1 MSKMIS
7 VASGFQYSVN
17 IGFDLGNDDKLINF
31 IPTRSALELLEEILL
46 STTPSSTERARILIG
61 AYGKGKSH
69 IVLTILSMLM
79 QRERTLFPKILEKAE
94 SDPRLLHAI
103 DNYYESGCKILPV
116 IISGSN
122 TSLNQ
127 AFLLALQRTLSQN
140 DLLDVMPETNY
151 RAAANAIKRWEVEYP
166 DTYAQL
172 TQLIDTSIATF
183 VTSLED
189 YDSSA
194 YETFERIYPLLTAG
208 SIFNPFLGFDVV
220 ELYENAAK
228 GLRAKGYSGIYVVYD
243 EFSKFLEANIT
254 DASVSDTKMLQD
266 FAEKCNRSGEIQMHL
281 MLISHK
287 EVSNYIDKLPKNKV
301 DGWRGVSERFKH
313 IQLNNNFTQIYEII
327 GSVIKKNVAWEDYR
341 MRHSAAFADLIQ
353 RYSHH
358 PLFSDMSDVQVSTAV
373 YQCYPLHPV
382 STYILPRLSERIAQN
397 ERTLFTFLSA
407 EGSST
412 LRAFLADFD
421 DTSFQTVSPDL
432 IYDYFEPLFRKEA
445 YEGSIHKTYLL
456 TQAILAQLTNDS
468 LESKLVKTISLVYV
482 LEQYEKL
489 KPTTDELIGI
499 FRISYKIEA
508 IQEAI
513 AQLVDKKFLM
523 YRRRSNNYLQ
533 LKQSSGVNI
542 RDRIHDMIETQR
554 RTVAVK
560 DTLNAV
566 NFDNYIYPSKYN
578 DEKEMTRFFSFEFI
592 EEAEIEHGIDWN
604 AQYKASSADGMIFGI
619 LPECNDSIPALT
631 QLLISESALCKSVI
645 FVIPKK
651 FTAIEEAVR
660 ELNAVTYLRDEA
672 SGDKILFDEY
682 EVVYEDLIEV
692 ITSFLSI
699 YTHPEE
705 QKAIYIQGGE
715 IKPIQRK
722 AALTKLAT
730 DMCNELFASTP
741 TISNEVIN
749 RNELTGIASTSRAKI
764 IAALLRT
771 ELEPNLGLS
780 GTGQEVSIMRSTLIR
795 TDVLKDAA
803 DHPYI
808 NLHPTDANMANLLST
823 IESFIFS
830 AHETENVSFADLYI
844 RLTSAEYGI
853 GLRLGL
859 IPIYV
864 AVVLHEYKQSIL
876 LYDRVGQVP
885 LTADT
890 LIQINSQPSSFSLV
904 HVNWNIDKEQY
915 VFTLA
920 TFFSEYVIEA
930 EKNISPYDYVAN
942 AMKRWYMDLPRFTK
956 EAKRS
961 LDGDSLKKYNPLLR
975 CLKAAS
981 SSYQLLFEKLPLSFE
996 YATFTRNVEDNIKT
1010 AKQVYDNLL
1019 SDLRVHLIGITKEM
1033 FRLPTDNESILARKS
1048 LSSCV
1053 KDWCETLDAGA
1064 FTQLFPDATERYLE
1078 LFVNASNDDDAL
1090 ILRLAKLATGLR
1102 IEDWDTSYIETFK
1115 EVLASRKKTAE
1126 QFRSLPLKDATVS
1139 ESVGSES
1146 DTYQL
1151 TFVDENGFAT
1161 TKRFK
1166 RVEISPRAKLLTNQ
1180 ITAALSSM
1188 GQSISEQEKRQVMM
1202 DIIKKLC

>member
-31 IPTRSALELLEEILL
+31 IPTRSALALLEEVLL
-46 STTPSSTERARILIG
+46 STTPSSSERARILIG

-79 QRERTLFPKILEKAE
+79 QRDKSLFPKILEKAA
-94 SDPRLLHAI
+94 SNPRLLHAI
-103 DNYYESGCKILPV
+103 DSYYDSGRKILPV
-116 IISGSN
+116 VISGSN

-151 RAAANAIKRWEVEYP
+151 RAAVNVIKRWEAEYP
-166 DTYAQL
+166 ETYAQL
-172 TQLIDTSIATF
+172 AQLIDTSVEMF
-183 VTSLED
+183 VAALED

-194 YETFERIYPLLTAG
+194 YEAFEKAYPLLTAG
-208 SIFNPFLGFDVV
+208 SSFNPFLGFDVV

-228 GLRAKGYSGIYVVYD
+228 GLRAKGYAGIYVVYD

-266 FAEKCNRSGEIQMHL
+266 FAEKCNRSGDNQMHL

-287 EVSNYIDKLPKNKV
+287 EVANYIDKLPKHKV

-313 IQLNNNFTQIYEII
+313 IHLNNNFTQTYEII
-327 GSVIKKNVAWEDYR
+327 GSVIKKNESWAGYCN
-341 MRHSAAFADLIQ
+341 RHLTAFSDLIQ
-353 RYSHH
+353 RYTRH
-358 PLFSDMSDVQVSTAV
+358 PLFSDMDEEQVNAAV

-382 STYILPRLSERIAQN
+382 STYILPRLSERVAQN

-412 LRAFLADFD
+412 LRAFLSGFD

-445 YEGSIHKTYLL
+445 YEGTIHKTYLL
-456 TQAILAQLTNDS
+456 TEAILGQLPNDS
-468 LESKLVKTISLVYV
+468 LEGKLVKTISLVYI

-499 FRISYKIEA
+499 FRISYKLEA

-513 AQLVDKKFLM
+513 AQLIDKKFLV
-523 YRRRSNNYLQ
+523 YRKRSNNYLQ

-560 DTLNAV
+560 DTLNSA
-566 NFDNYIYPSKYN
+566 NFDNYIYPSQYN
-578 DEKEMTRFFSFEFI
+578 DEKEMTRYFSFEFI
-592 EEAEIEHGIDWN
+592 EGAAIEHGVDWN
-604 AQYKASSADGMIFGI
+604 AQYKASAADGMVFGI
-619 LPECNDSIPALT
+619 LPESTDSIPALT
-631 QLLISESALCKSVI
+631 QRLIEESKLCKSVI

-651 FTAIEEAVR
+651 FTSIEDSVR
-660 ELNAVTYLRDEA
+660 ELNAVTHLRDEA
-672 SGDKILFDEY
+672 AGDKILFDEY
-682 EVVYEDLIEV
+682 EVIYEDLIEV
-692 ITSFLSI
+692 ISSFLSI
-699 YTHPEE
+699 YTHPER
-705 QKAIYIQGGE
+705 QKAIYIQGGTV
-715 IKPIQRK
+715 KSIQRK
-722 AALTKLAT
+722 AALTKLAS
-730 DMCNELFASTP
+730 DMCNELFSSTP

-749 RNELTGIASTSRAKI
+749 RNELTGIASTSRAKL

-795 TDVLKDAA
+795 TDVLQDV
-803 DHPYI
+803 DSHPHI
-808 NLHPTDANMANLLST
+808 NLHPTDENMANLLST
-823 IESFIFS
+823 IEGFIFS
-830 AHETENVSFADLYI
+830 AHESENVSFADLYI

-859 IPIYV
+859 IPIYI
-864 AVVLHEYKQSIL
+864 AAVLHEYKQSIL

-885 LTADT
+885 LNADT
-890 LIQINSQPSSFSLV
+890 LMQINAQPSGFSLV
-904 HVNWNIDKEQY
+904 YVNWDIDKEQY
-915 VFTLA
+915 VSTLA
-920 TFFSEYVIEA
+920 TIFSEYVVEA
-930 EKNISPYDYVAN
+930 ERNLSPYDYVAN
-942 AMKRWYMDLPRFTK
+942 AMRRWYMDLPRFTK
-956 EAKRS
+956 EAKRD
-961 LDGDSLKKYNPLLR
+961 LQNESLKKYNPLMR
-975 CLKAAS
+975 CLKAAA
-981 SSYQLLFEKLPLSFE
+981 SSYQLLFDELPSAFG
-996 YATFTRNVEDNIKT
+996 YAAFTRNVEENIRS
-1010 AKQVYDNLL
+1010 AKHVYDELLVNL
-1019 SDLRVHLIGITKEM
+1019 RAHLIESTKKL
-1033 FRLPTDNESILARKS
+1033 FSLPTDDKSVIARKS

-1053 KDWCETLDAGA
+1053 KDWCETLDSGA
-1064 FTQLFPDATERYLE
+1064 FTQLFPDGTERFLE
-1078 LFVNASNDDDAL
+1078 LFTTASNDDDSL
-1090 ILRLAKLATGLR
+1090 VLRLAKLATGLR
-1102 IEDWDTSYIETFK
+1102 IEDWDNSYIKTFTD
-1115 EVLASRKKTAE
+1115 VLYARKNTAE
-1126 QFRSLPLKDATVS
+1126 QFHSQPQKEDLS
-1139 ESVGSES
+1139 SNSNGSES

-1151 TFVDENGFAT
+1151 TFVDDRGTAT

-1166 RVEISPRAKLLTNQ
+1166 RVDISPRARLLTNQ
-1180 ITAALSSM
+1180 ITSALSSM
-1188 GQSISEQEKRQVMM
+1188 GQSISEQEKRQVLM